1 MADLMWGG
9 VPFITPSET
18 ARKYLDCRTV
28 TVKRQCDLPDGGRYN
43 ARMTMDREILGHRQ
57 TRLDMLESYD
67 TYDRQERRARS
78 EPWMED
84 SNKAGVNKNS
94 QGIIYEPLM
103 DPIHSHDRNCS
114 YRSALT
120 RCPLFRCNKPG
131 AGLGWIEPRHEPSL
145 GYSDKRRH
153 IPGYIGGV
161 RLRDSIAAGIRGV

>member
-28 TVKRQCDLPDGGRYN
+28 TVKKQCDLPDGGRYN

-67 TYDRQERRARS
+67 MYDRQERRARS
-78 EPWMED
+78 EPGMEE
-84 SNKAGVNKNS
+84 SNKANVSKNITVWES
-94 QGIIYEPLM
+94 TLPACLSTCMNI
-103 DPIHSHDRNCS
+103 N
-114 YRSALT
+114 